1 MPPARNAHVPP
12 LRAPARG
19 DELAKFAMQCH
30 LGGERTWGPDSAD
43 DIELRCH
50 EVTGKVEARCI
61 TPWTQREPLTVGV
74 VKDGLVSPF
83 GVRGLNSDGQLDSPL
98 EPGMAKR
105 EISFSTQMVRRAV
118 SFILND
124 GAFENDPAIE
134 HATRAVTNSP
144 SHTAIAA

>member
-1 MPPARNAHVPP
+1 
-12 LRAPARG
+12 
-19 DELAKFAMQCH
+19 MQCH
-30 LGGERTWGPDSAD
+30 LGDERTWRPDSPD

-61 TPWTQREPLTVGV
+61 MPRTQREPLTLGV
-74 VKDGLVSPF
+74 IKDGLGAPF

-98 EPGMAKR
+98 EPGMTKR

-124 GAFENDPAIE
+124 GAFENDPALE
-134 HATRAVTNSP
+134 VAARAVTKSP
-144 SHTAIAA
+144 SQTAIAA